1 MQANPHIRKKGG
13 SSPLPNHR
21 KSSININRSL
31 PQEDNWRSFGDLV
44 SVILEDS
51 FAKSVENIGSKRYA
65 Q

>member
-1 MQANPHIRKKGG
+1 MRDHIQKEKGG
-13 SSPLPNHR
+13 SNPLPNHR
-21 KSSININRSL
+21 KPSINISRRF

-65 Q
+65 K